1 MCIRDRL
8 ADVSAR
14 TGGFAKSINLSKES
28 NMAFATS
35 LISANV
41 SAEQTSTVLGK
52 LYSEPVSY
60 THLDVYKRQVVDIL
74 ESDIIERVKS
84 LELVEAKEVT
94 EEVENLEEVEETTEE
109 NTEVEETTK
118 NSKKSKKA

>member
-1 MCIRDRL
+1 MKL
-8 ADVSAR
+8 KV
-14 TGGFAKSINLSKES
+14 KQ
-28 NMAFATS
+28 S
-35 LISANV
+35 LIYC
-41 SAEQTSTVLGK
+41 GI
-52 LYSEPVSY
+52 
-60 THLDVYKRQVVDIL
+60 VYNPGEVVDIL

-109 NTEVEETTK
+109 NTEVEETTEENTEVEETTK